1 MTTSL
6 APTVPL
12 AHGAQ
17 IPLLGLGTWPLQG
30 DEAARAVRSAIES
43 GYRLVDTAENYR
55 NEEGVGQGVRDA
67 GIARED
73 VFITTKFN
81 RRWHSVDGARQACDA
96 SLRRLGVEYLDLLLI
111 HWPNPDQGTYDEAW
125 KGLVRLLED
134 GVVRAIGT
142 SNFKPTHLQ
151 RVIDATGVV
160 PDVNQVNLN
169 PYATRDAVV
178 AFDAEHGIVTEA
190 WSPLKPASLLSDPVV
205 TALAEKHGRTPA
217 QVILRWHTQRG
228 FVAIPKSASPE
239 RQRVNLAIFD
249 FELAPEELDSINALD
264 QGESHVTD
272 SDTFGH

>member
-30 DEAARAVRSAIES
+30 DDAARAVRSAIES

-55 NEEGVGQGVRDA
+55 NEEGVGQGVRDS

-111 HWPNPDQGTYDEAW
+111 HWPNPDQNTYDEAW

-134 GVVRAIGT
+134 GAVRAIGT
-142 SNFKPTHLQ
+142 SNFKPAHLQ
-151 RVIDATGVV
+151 RIIDATGVV

-178 AFDAEHGIVTEA
+178 AFDAAHGIVTEA
-190 WSPLKPASLLSDPVV
+190 WSPIKPASLLSDPVV

-249 FELAPEELDSINALD
+249 FELAPEELDSISALD
-264 QGESHVTD
+264 QGEAHVTD

>member
-1 MTTSL
+1 MTTL
-6 APTVPL
+6 APTAPL

-30 DEAARAVRSAIES
+30 ADAADAVRTAIES

-73 VFITTKFN
+73 VFLTTKLN

-125 KGLVRLLED
+125 KGLVRLLEE
-134 GVVRAIGT
+134 GTVRAIGT
-142 SNFKPTHLQ
+142 SNFKPAHLQ
-151 RVIDATGVV
+151 RIIDATGVV

-178 AFDAEHGIVTEA
+178 AFDADHGIVTEA
-190 WSPLKPASLLSDPVV
+190 WSPIKPASLLADPVV

-217 QVILRWHTQRG
+217 QVVLRWHTQRR
-228 FVAIPKSASPE
+228 FVAIPKSADPQ
-239 RQRVNLAIFD
+239 RQRENLEIFD
-249 FELAPEELDSINALD
+249 FELASQDLDALSALD
-264 QGESHVTD
+264 RGESQVTN
-272 SDTFGH
+272 SDAFGH